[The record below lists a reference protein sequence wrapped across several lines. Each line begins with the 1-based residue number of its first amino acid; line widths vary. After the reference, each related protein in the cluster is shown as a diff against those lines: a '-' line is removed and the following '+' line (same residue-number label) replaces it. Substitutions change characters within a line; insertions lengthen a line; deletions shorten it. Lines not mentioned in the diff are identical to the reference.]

1 MCLDLRAG
9 QGVGI
14 EWEWDVDV
22 ETVGPDQDLVH
33 VSFCSLS
40 LVRSWFCLTQRVLW
54 EPSFPSMNVNKVIHQ
69 DWKSRRGIARAL
81 LTFTTQSIWLGCL
94 DWDWCSLMRVCIESF
109 IFMSY
114 MLYQISQIRFCQ
126 VLGKWSI
133 STPDSTVFTINVK
146 PKKLACT
153 YSSNRQ
159 LSCNL
164 LRFWRYYCSSPQ
176 CSCRLSKPQ

>member
-81 LTFTTQSIWLGCL
+81 LTFTAQSIWLGCL
-94 DWDWCSLMRVCIESF
+94 DWDWCSLMRVLYRIIHLYVIYAISDITDQILPGPGEMKHLDSWFHCFHNKCEAQKVSLH
-109 IFMSY
+109 IF
-114 MLYQISQIRFCQ
+114 
-126 VLGKWSI
+126 
-133 STPDSTVFTINVK
+133 
-146 PKKLACT
+146 
-153 YSSNRQ
+153 
-159 LSCNL
+159 
-164 LRFWRYYCSSPQ
+164 
-176 CSCRLSKPQ
+176 